1 MHSTSKV
8 ICQMPPMPI
17 ETTHEL
23 IEIILAKWEGAIGE
37 DYLGYKGHVYRMF
50 NFCLALHP
58 CTEEDNTKLAI
69 AACFHDMG
77 LWPDRTLDYLPA
89 SISHAAQYLSD
100 SGREEWSEEM
110 ALMIGMHHKVRAYPD
125 RRYPL
130 VEVFRKGDLVD
141 VSLGLLSCGIPRSYI
156 TDVKNHFPNHGF
168 HTFLLKTGRA
178 WVSRHPFN
186 PAPFMR
192 W

>member
-1 MHSTSKV
+1 MN
-8 ICQMPPMPI
+8 PMPI

-58 CTEEDNTKLAI
+58 CTEEENTKLAI

-110 ALMIGMHHKVRAYPD
+110 ALMIG
-125 RRYPL
+125 RYS
-130 VEVFRKGDLVD
+130 VTVMRENSGM
-141 VSLGLLSCGIPRSYI
+141 LSDWPFVILRLARLRS
-156 TDVKNHFPNHGF
+156 TRTPN
-168 HTFLLKTGRA
+168 LA
-178 WVSRHPFN
+178 
-186 PAPFMR
+186 
-192 W
+192 